1 MVNRT
6 FQTVY
11 VVQSYCEELGTFKI
25 FPQETSVFHWT
36 DSSQPLE
43 ISVKLDEHE
52 FSGNLRIDG
61 IGEYNL
67 RLKNTQERDSTI
79 LNVSI
84 SEEQNSFYIVF
95 TDVSFAPPYR
105 LENQTRTRFKVAQ
118 VNSRQ
123 DDFDRLNSFQ
133 QLSFAWSYPMQ
144 PKLLRISLCQLD
156 TEDELGVFSLDTIS
170 KIETFTLKDK
180 KRKRE
185 YLMEITNEKTMKV
198 VRFVYPEMG
207 MVDTT
212 LKNDQQDTS
221 EVKQ

>member
-95 TDVSFAPPYR
+95 KDVSFAPPYR
-105 LENQTRTRFKVAQ
+105 LENQTKTRFKVAQ

-133 QLSFAWSYPMQ
+133 
-144 PKLLRISLCQLD
+144 
-156 TEDELGVFSLDTIS
+156 
-170 KIETFTLKDK
+170 
-180 KRKRE
+180 
-185 YLMEITNEKTMKV
+185 
-198 VRFVYPEMG
+198 
-207 MVDTT
+207 
-212 LKNDQQDTS
+212 
-221 EVKQ
+221 

>member
-105 LENQTRTRFKVAQ
+105 LENQTKTRFKVAQ

-133 QLSFAWSYPMQ
+133 
-144 PKLLRISLCQLD
+144 
-156 TEDELGVFSLDTIS
+156 
-170 KIETFTLKDK
+170 
-180 KRKRE
+180 
-185 YLMEITNEKTMKV
+185 
-198 VRFVYPEMG
+198 
-207 MVDTT
+207 
-212 LKNDQQDTS
+212 
-221 EVKQ
+221 